1 MRQNNYKRA
10 ILAISFLVI
19 AGLIMSIM
27 VGCDLLGL
35 SIEKRVEYFLT
46 DLNTNRGNAYTNFHP
61 TETAERVSGAIN
73 PASFWDIDFPID
85 DGTPYMLSSIDD
97 SNPLNVQV
105 VVNGPPAFG
114 GGTQPLRFVMIAD
127 GTNWLIEELWYWVGS
142 DIVQ

>member
-35 SIEKRVEYFLT
+35 SIEKRVEYFLS
-46 DLNTNRGNAYTNFHP
+46 DLNTNRGNANTNFHP
-61 TETAERVSGAIN
+61 SETAYRVDGTIN
-73 PASFWDIDFPID
+73 PASFWDIDFPVG
-85 DGTPYMLSSIDD
+85 GTPYTLSSIDD
-97 SNPLNVQV
+97 SDSRNVQV
-105 VVNGPPAFG
+105 IVNGPAAFG
-114 GGTQPLRFVMIAD
+114 GGTQTLRFVMIAD
-127 GTNWLIEELWYWVGS
+127 GTNWLIEELWYWGGS